1 MAALLLGQK
10 DEIPLEVDGK
20 IIFVTSNMGRD
31 SDPDQTAPANAFLGL
46 RNLLR
51 LHRPD
56 ISLAERVG
64 ERSGLIEE
72 FATWLSRRADAD
84 EMCRARV
91 SEVASGS
98 RPDGSAHSPS
108 MPHTAALL
116 TDLAARQDWEVLES
130 QARRALASSDPALAQ
145 LTRRVLAEALM
156 HSDEAPKRTQAVDLS
171 EQLVARIDATV
182 EDYLLAAAA
191 SEVQGAPDRSVALV
205 SEAIDRWPGNARL
218 VSYAR
223 DLMTRTGDTR
233 LREVIDIAAGSPA
246 HE

>member
-1 MAALLLGQK
+1 
-10 DEIPLEVDGK
+10 
-20 IIFVTSNMGRD
+20 
-31 SDPDQTAPANAFLGL
+31 
-46 RNLLR
+46 
-51 LHRPD
+51 
-56 ISLAERVG
+56 
-64 ERSGLIEE
+64 
-72 FATWLSRRADAD
+72 
-84 EMCRARV
+84 
-91 SEVASGS
+91 
-98 RPDGSAHSPS
+98 
-108 MPHTAALL
+108 
-116 TDLAARQDWEVLES
+116 
-130 QARRALASSDPALAQ
+130 
-145 LTRRVLAEALM
+145 M
-156 HSDEAPKRTQAVDLS
+156 HSDVAPKRTEAVDLS